1 MSLATALEPLKARW
15 IQLPGREKNLLRL
28 GVLLILAIVLWLFS
42 VAPAL
47 VTLRTADAQAKA
59 LGAQLQQMQAMQTQ
73 AQALQKQPALGF
85 DEAVRALTAAT
96 KQTLG
101 STAQIG
107 VAGERASITLKSAS
121 AEALAEWLMQ
131 ARLNARS
138 VPLEARLVRA
148 ATPADAAAP
157 NSATW
162 NGVLVMS
169 LPAR

>member
-1 MSLATALEPLKARW
+1 MSLTTTLKPLKARW
-15 IQLPGREKNLLRL
+15 MRLPGREKNLIRL
-28 GVLLILAIVLWLFS
+28 ALLLVLAFLLWQFS

-47 VTLRTADAQAKA
+47 ATLRGADTQARA
-59 LGAQLQQMQAMQTQ
+59 LSTQLQQMQAMQTQ

-101 STAQIG
+101 ATAQLG
-107 VAGERASITLKSAS
+107 VAGERASVTLKNAS
-121 AEALAEWLMQ
+121 AEALAEWLTQ

-138 VPLEARLVRA
+138 VPLEAHLVRA
-148 ATPADAAAP
+148 AAP
-157 NSATW
+157 GSATW
-162 NGVLVMS
+162 NGVLVMG

>member
-1 MSLATALEPLKARW
+1 MSLMNAFEPLSARW
-15 IQLPGREKNLLRL
+15 IRLPGREKNLLRL
-28 GVLLILAIVLWLFS
+28 ALLLVLALLLWQFS

-47 VTLRTADAQAKA
+47 LTLRSADAQAKA
-59 LGAQLQQMQAMQTQ
+59 LGAQLQQMQALQTQ

-96 KQTLG
+96 QKTLG
-101 STAQIG
+101 ATAQLG
-107 VAGERASITLKSAS
+107 VAGERASVTLKGAS
-121 AEALAEWLMQ
+121 PDALADWLTQ

-138 VPLEARLVRA
+138 VPMEARLVRA
-148 ATPADAAAP
+148 ATPG
-157 NSATW
+157 SATW

>member
-1 MSLATALEPLKARW
+1 MSLATTFESLKARW
-15 IQLPGREKNLLRL
+15 IQLPGREKNGVRL
-28 GVLLILAIVLWLFS
+28 AVLLVLAILLWQFS

-47 VTLRTADAQAKA
+47 ATLRTADAQAKA
-59 LGAQLQQMQAMQTQ
+59 LAAQLQQMQAMQAQ

-101 STAQIG
+101 TTAQLG
-107 VAGERASITLKSAS
+107 MAGERATVTLKDAS
-121 AEALAEWLMQ
+121 PDALAEWLAQ

-138 VPLEARLVRA
+138 VPIEARLVRT
-148 ATPADAAAP
+148 AT
-157 NSATW
+157 SGRTTW